1 MLRGKGLT
9 LENILDELK
18 IICKEI
24 YGENN
29 IDIIKTAFNDVAALF
44 SGKRKGFQKCDT
56 RYHDLMHTLQVIPPF
71 IGIIDG
77 WNKNKSTPYISREC
91 FDIGI
96 IAVLLHDTG
105 YIKTE
110 NDIEGTG
117 AKYTFTHIQRS
128 ADFAGLYLPQLG
140 FNKYKI
146 SAVQNIIMC
155 TGVKI
160 DYTKIPFNSDEERT
174 VGYALGTADLLG
186 QMSANDYLEKLPI
199 LYREFE
205 EAYLYEGIEKLHK
218 REAIVYKSVDD
229 LIRKTPYFYE
239 VIVLRRFK
247 NMGSM
252 YKYLSYHFKDSRN
265 HYIEAIEENIRK
277 IKLASSPQ

>member
-29 IDIIKTAFNDVAALF
+29 IDLTKTAFNDVAALF

-77 WNKNKSTPYISREC
+77 WNKNKSTPYISREF

-110 NDIEGTG
+110 DDIEGTG

-140 FNKYKI
+140 FDKYKI
-146 SAVQNIIMC
+146 SAVRNIIMC

-160 DYTKIPFNSDEERT
+160 DYTKIPFNSKEERT

-186 QMSANDYLEKLPI
+186 QMSANDYPEKLPV
-199 LYREFE
+199 LYSEFE
-205 EAYLYEGIEKLHK
+205 EAYRYEGIEKLRK

-229 LIRKTPYFYE
+229 LIRKTPHFYE
-239 VIVLRRFK
+239 VIVLERFK

-252 YKYLSYHFKDSRN
+252 YKYLTHHFKDSRN

>member
-9 LENILDELK
+9 PENILDELK

-29 IDIIKTAFNDVAALF
+29 INLIKTALNDVTALF
-44 SGKRKGFQKCDT
+44 SGKRKGFQECDT

-77 WNKNKSTPYISREC
+77 WNKNKSTPYISREF

-110 NDIEGTG
+110 DDIEGTG

-140 FNKYKI
+140 FDKYKI
-146 SAVQNIIMC
+146 SAIRNIIMC

-160 DYTKIPFNSDEERT
+160 DYTKIPFNSKEERT

-186 QMSANDYLEKLPI
+186 QMSANDYPEKLPV
-199 LYREFE
+199 LYSEFE
-205 EAYLYEGIEKLHK
+205 EAYRYEGIEKLRK
-218 REAIVYKSVDD
+218 REAIVYESVDD
-229 LIRKTPYFYE
+229 LIRKTPHFYE
-239 VIVLRRFK
+239 VVVLERFK

-252 YKYLSYHFKDSRN
+252 YKYLTYHFKDSRN

>member
-1 MLRGKGLT
+1 MLKGKSLT
-9 LENILDELK
+9 RENILDELK
-18 IICKEI
+18 IIYKEN

-29 IDIIKTAFNDVAALF
+29 IDLIKTAFNDTVALF

-56 RYHDLMHTLQVIPPF
+56 KYHDLMHTLQVIPPF

-77 WNKNKSTPYISREC
+77 WNKNKNTPYITREF
-91 FDIGI
+91 FDIGV

-110 NDIEGTG
+110 DDIEGTG

-128 ADFAGLYLPQLG
+128 VDFAGLYLRHLG
-140 FNKYKI
+140 FEKQKI
-146 SAVQNIIMC
+146 SEVQNIIMC

-160 DYTKIPFNSDEERT
+160 DYAKIPFNSDEERT

-186 QMSANDYLEKLPI
+186 QMSADDYPEKLPM

-205 EAYLYEGIEKLHK
+205 EAYFHEGIEKLREK
-218 REAIVYKSVDD
+218 EAIVYESVDD

-252 YKYLSYHFKDSRN
+252 YKYLTYYFKDSRN
-265 HYIEAIEENIRK
+265 HYLEAIEKNLKK
-277 IKLASSPQ
+277 IKLASLPR

>member
-29 IDIIKTAFNDVAALF
+29 IDLIKTAFNDVAALF

-77 WNKNKSTPYISREC
+77 WNKNKSTPYISREF

-110 NDIEGTG
+110 DDIEGTG

-140 FNKYKI
+140 FDKYKI
-146 SAVQNIIMC
+146 SAIRNIIMC

-186 QMSANDYLEKLPI
+186 QMSANDYPEKLPV
-199 LYREFE
+199 LYSEFE
-205 EAYLYEGIEKLHK
+205 EAYRYEGIEKLRK
-218 REAIVYKSVDD
+218 REAIVYESVDD
-229 LIRKTPYFYE
+229 LIRKTPHFYE
-239 VIVLRRFK
+239 VIVLERFK

-252 YKYLSYHFKDSRN
+252 YKYLTHHFKDSRN

>member
-1 MLRGKGLT
+1 MLKGKGLT

-24 YGENN
+24 YGGNN
-29 IDIIKTAFNDVAALF
+29 IDLIKTALNDVAALF

-77 WNKNKSTPYISREC
+77 WNKNKSTPYITREI

-110 NDIEGTG
+110 DDIEGTG
-117 AKYTFTHIQRS
+117 AKYTFTHIHRS

-140 FNKYKI
+140 FDKYKI
-146 SAVQNIIMC
+146 SGVQNIIMC

-160 DYTKIPFNSDEERT
+160 DYTKIPFNSKEECT

-186 QMSANDYLEKLPI
+186 QMSADDYPEKLPI

-205 EAYLYEGIEKLHK
+205 EAYRYEGIEKLRK
-218 REAIVYKSVDD
+218 RKAIVYESVDVVVRRTAH
-229 LIRKTPYFYE
+229 IYE
-239 VIVLRRFK
+239 GIVL
-247 NMGSM
+247 
-252 YKYLSYHFKDSRN
+252 
-265 HYIEAIEENIRK
+265 
-277 IKLASSPQ
+277 

>member
-18 IICKEI
+18 IICKKI

-77 WNKNKSTPYISREC
+77 WNKNKSTPYISREF

-110 NDIEGTG
+110 DDIEGTG

-146 SAVQNIIMC
+146 SGVRNIIMC

-186 QMSANDYLEKLPI
+186 QMSANDYPEKLPV
-199 LYREFE
+199 LYSEFE
-205 EAYLYEGIEKLHK
+205 EAYRYEGIANLRK
-218 REAIVYKSVDD
+218 RKAIVYESVDD
-229 LIRKTPYFYE
+229 LIRKTPHFYE
-239 VIVLRRFK
+239 VIVLERFK

-252 YKYLSYHFKDSRN
+252 YKYLTHHFKDSRN

>member
-1 MLRGKGLT
+1 MTLRL
-9 LENILDELK
+9 
-18 IICKEI
+18 
-24 YGENN
+24 
-29 IDIIKTAFNDVAALF
+29 LF
-44 SGKRKGFQKCDT
+44 
-56 RYHDLMHTLQVIPPF
+56 
-71 IGIIDG
+71 
-77 WNKNKSTPYISREC
+77 
-91 FDIGI
+91 
-96 IAVLLHDTG
+96 HDTG

-128 ADFAGLYLPQLG
+128 AEFAGLYLPQLG
-140 FNKYKI
+140 FDKYKI

-186 QMSANDYLEKLPI
+186 QMSANDYPEKLPI

-218 REAIVYKSVDD
+218 REAILSKSVMD